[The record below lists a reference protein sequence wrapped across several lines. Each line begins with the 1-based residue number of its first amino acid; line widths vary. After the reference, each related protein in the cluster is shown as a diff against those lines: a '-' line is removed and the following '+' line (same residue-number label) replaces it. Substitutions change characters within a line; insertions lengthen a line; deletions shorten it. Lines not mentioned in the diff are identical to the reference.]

1 MDVPV
6 LVCTA
11 GELAGLRVAVP
22 EGGLGIGRSA
32 DNAVVVQ
39 DEGVS
44 RYHARLLLDN
54 GSLWLQDAGSRNGV
68 FVNGVRVTG
77 HRALKVGD
85 TVTIARHVFEL
96 RWHDEVGAGH
106 PPAAR
111 PSAGSATDDTEAD
124 SEEPTPRRAWFW
136 PFS

>member
-32 DNAVVVQ
+32 DNAVVVH

-44 RYHARLLLDN
+44 RYHARLLFDN

-85 TVTIARHVFEL
+85 MIKLAQHVFEL
-96 RWHDEVGAGH
+96 RWHDEAGAGH
-106 PPAAR
+106 PPHR
-111 PSAGSATDDTEAD
+111 PPPA
-124 SEEPTPRRAWFW
+124 EETPPRRAWFW

>member
-22 EGGLGIGRSA
+22 EGGLGIGRSL
-32 DNAVVVQ
+32 DNVVVVN

-44 RYHARLLLDN
+44 RYHARLLFDN

-85 TVTIARHVFEL
+85 TITLARHVFEL
-96 RWHDEVGAGH
+96 RWHDEVQAAHAPTGVH
-106 PPAAR
+106 PAVAAQR
-111 PSAGSATDDTEAD
+111 TPTEDDQA
-124 SEEPTPRRAWFW
+124 SRRAWYW

>member
-11 GELAGLRVAVP
+11 GELAGLRVSVP
-22 EGGLGIGRSA
+22 EGGLGIGRST
-32 DNAVVVQ
+32 DNVVVVH

-44 RYHARLLLDN
+44 RYHARLLFDN

-77 HRALKVGD
+77 HKALKVGD
-85 TVTIARHVFEL
+85 TITLAQHVFEL
-96 RWHDEVGAGH
+96 RWHDEAGAGH
-106 PPAAR
+106 PPHFPPPPA
-111 PSAGSATDDTEAD
+111 
-124 SEEPTPRRAWFW
+124 EESPAPRRAWFW